1 MSPSERPVDTKV
13 PTPSPSKEIIL
24 KPYQEVRGRLLGF
37 RSDARFVH
45 IEISP
50 GTLRFDLDS
59 PEASICRAK
68 IEGNEGKFVSILRVG
83 ESGNRIAVFVEDSMP
98 GGPLDESGFGFRRE
112 PQDGHS

>member
-1 MSPSERPVDTKV
+1 MNIEAPV
-13 PTPSPSKEIIL
+13 TPPSKEITL

-45 IEISP
+45 IDLSP
-50 GTLRFDLDS
+50 GTLRFELDS

-68 IEGNEGKFVSILRVG
+68 IEGNEGQFVSILRVG
-83 ESGNRIAVFVEDSMP
+83 ESGNRIAVFVEDPMP
-98 GGPLDESGFGFRRE
+98 AGPLDESRGGFCRE

>member
-13 PTPSPSKEIIL
+13 PVPSPSKEIIL
-24 KPYQEVRGRLLGF
+24 KPYQEVRGRLLEF

-45 IEISP
+45 IELSP

-68 IEGNEGKFVSILRVG
+68 VAGNEGQYVSILRVG
-83 ESGNRIAVFVEDSMP
+83 GSDNRIAVFVEDLVP
-98 GGPLDESGFGFRRE
+98 GGPLDESRFGFRRK
-112 PQDGHS
+112 PQDGHI